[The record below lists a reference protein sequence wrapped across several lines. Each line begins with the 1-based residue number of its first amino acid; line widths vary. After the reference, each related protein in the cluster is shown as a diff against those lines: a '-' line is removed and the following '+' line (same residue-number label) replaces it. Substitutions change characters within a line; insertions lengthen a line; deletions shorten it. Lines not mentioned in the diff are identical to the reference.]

1 MIKLAI
7 FTTSRAEFGLLS
19 NLVDVVIQAEDME
32 YLLFVGGSHHL
43 ESQGASITEINNKG
57 YASISFNFLDEED
70 SEAALTRSMG
80 SELTQ
85 LSELFQ
91 KFDFDYV
98 VVLGDRI
105 ELLPIVQAAIIFRK
119 PIVHL
124 HGGEVTTGALD
135 DQVRH
140 MVTKAAHLHFCAAD
154 AYRKNILNMGEE
166 TWRVHSV
173 GALGVDSMVGNSPI
187 SKHEL
192 FRFYELDPKRP
203 TAIMTYHPVTLEI
216 NTSAEQQIDN
226 LFEALGQFPLQ
237 LIITAPNIDCGHEKL
252 FERIQAEVER
262 EKDYIFIPSMG
273 IERYQSML
281 NYVKFVIGNSSS
293 GILEAPFYKIP
304 TINIG
309 DRQKGRIRHSSI
321 LDCNYTTDSIAT
333 AIGLA
338 IDPVF
343 LNGLEGMEYQF
354 GFGEAAEKIV
364 RILQSVRIDQKLMQK
379 QLEFPHA

>member
-1 MIKLAI
+1 VIKLAI
-7 FTTSRAEFGLLS
+7 FTTSRADFGLLS
-19 NLVDVVIQAEDME
+19 NLVDVVIQAGDME

-43 ESQGASITEINNKG
+43 ESQGASIAEINNKG
-57 YASISFNFLDEED
+57 YASILFNFLDEED

-85 LSELFQ
+85 LSQLFQ
-91 KFDFDYV
+91 KSDFDFV

-105 ELLPIVQAAIIFRK
+105 ELLPIVQAAIIYRK

-140 MVTKAAHLHFCAAD
+140 MITKAAHLHFCAAD
-154 AYRKNILNMGEE
+154 AYRQNILNMGEE
-166 TWRVHSV
+166 AWRVHNV
-173 GALGVDSMVGNSPI
+173 GALGVDSMMGRPPVP
-187 SKHEL
+187 KEDL
-192 FRFYELDPKRP
+192 FSYYKLDPDRP
-203 TAIMTYHPVTLEI
+203 TAIMTYHPVTLEF
-216 NTSAEQQIDN
+216 NTSAEQQIEN
-226 LFEALGQFPLQ
+226 LFKALDQFPLQ
-237 LIITAPNIDCGHEKL
+237 LIINAPNIDSGHEKL
-252 FERIQAEVER
+252 FERIQAEVELK
-262 EKDYIFIPSMG
+262 KDYKFIRSMG

-281 NYVKFVIGNSSS
+281 NYVEFVIGNSSS

-309 DRQKGRIRHSSI
+309 DRQKGRVRHPSI
-321 LDCNYTTDSIAT
+321 IDCNYEIDSIST

-338 IDPVF
+338 TDPAF
-343 LNGLEGMEYQF
+343 LSGLEDMEYQF
-354 GFGEAAEKIV
+354 GFGKAAEKIV
-364 RILQSVRIDQKLMQK
+364 SILRSVRIDQKLMQK